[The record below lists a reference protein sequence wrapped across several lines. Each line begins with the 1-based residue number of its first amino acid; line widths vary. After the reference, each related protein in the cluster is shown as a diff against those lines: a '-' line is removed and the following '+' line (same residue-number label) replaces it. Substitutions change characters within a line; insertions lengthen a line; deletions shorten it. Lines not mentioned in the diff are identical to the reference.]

1 MTCYSH
7 SRISTFEQC
16 KYKYK
21 LNYIDKV
28 KVDVPTTVEAFMGD
42 LVHRTLEKLYTELKF
57 EKINTKEE
65 LITFFNEFWEKEW
78 TDEILIAKKELIAD
92 NYRKM
97 GEKFIGTYYDHYHP
111 FDQMTVLGLETEERM
126 NLPDGNHYHVKIDKL
141 ACIGDTYYVC
151 DYKTNSRMKDQGD
164 ADGDRQL
171 AMYSIWVKDKF
182 KDAKKVVLLW
192 HMLAFDKEVTSERT
206 DKQLQKLTEE
216 VTERIKEIESCTA
229 WPTNVTALCD
239 YCKFKSICPS
249 FKHEFELEEKTVEE
263 FKDDDGVKLVNE
275 YSELD
280 TQEREIK
287 QKKENTKQRLI
298 SFSEQKGVDVVY
310 GSNKKVSVKEYEKIA
325 YPEDIEGFVKLLK
338 EKGVYENVIILSYP
352 KLNSLIQNKKVDQE
366 IINQTKTEKAHRIS
380 LSKRKNEE
388 DS

>member
-1 MTCYSH
+1 
-7 SRISTFEQC
+7 
-16 KYKYK
+16 
-21 LNYIDKV
+21 
-28 KVDVPTTVEAFMGD
+28 
-42 LVHRTLEKLYTELKF
+42 
-57 EKINTKEE
+57 
-65 LITFFNEFWEKEW
+65 
-78 TDEILIAKKELIAD
+78 
-92 NYRKM
+92 M
-97 GEKFIGTYYDHYHP
+97 GEKFIGTYYDHHHP

-126 NLPDGNHYHVKIDKL
+126 TLPDGNHYHVKIDKL

-216 VTERIKEIESCTA
+216 VTDRIKEIEGCTA

-275 YSELD
+275 YAELD
-280 TQEREIK
+280 AQEREIK

-380 LSKRKNEE
+380 LSSK
-388 DS
+388 